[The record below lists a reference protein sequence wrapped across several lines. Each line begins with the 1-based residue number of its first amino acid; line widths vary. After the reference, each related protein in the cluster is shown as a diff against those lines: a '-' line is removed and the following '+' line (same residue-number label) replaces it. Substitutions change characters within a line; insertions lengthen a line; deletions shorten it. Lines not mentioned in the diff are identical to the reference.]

1 MMVVSFGGGRMIG
14 NLPFHCLVAV
24 KRSKPW
30 NLENPPHELYS
41 LPLPPPSLQEGRERE
56 REIAGGK
63 HLLIGI
69 VPVLRW

>member
-56 REIAGGK
+56 RERLQEGSIF
-63 HLLIGI
+63 LL
-69 VPVLRW
+69 VLFLF